1 MILQDC
7 SCETVANSVSRRT
20 DVLSRGIRSTRDY
33 TVAGGTCDQVL
44 AVRDGSR
51 YCHTGELVGCR
62 YNAGRRARGEPWRT
76 AFAPRNSCNSKY
88 IRRANRTRAGRSSP
102 MCDTHTPSIISWF
115 ASLVRLAILTASQIL
130 CSPRRN
136 RSPNKKSNRTACR
149 ARVIVAGRACCQPAD
164 TNRSRMSA
172 NVWHSRDDES
182 GML

>member
-1 MILQDC
+1 MLCKYNTVSPIPFCFRETRLNEAAVSIIYSTRLSPMILQDC

-102 MCDTHTPSIISWF
+102 MCDTHTPSIIS
-115 ASLVRLAILTASQIL
+115 
-130 CSPRRN
+130 
-136 RSPNKKSNRTACR
+136 
-149 ARVIVAGRACCQPAD
+149 
-164 TNRSRMSA
+164 
-172 NVWHSRDDES
+172 
-182 GML
+182 